1 MQRTRI
7 QRGGVNLDVSSSGK
21 KIWVF
26 RWRETRADGRRVQR
40 KKVIGTLEEYPTKK
54 AAENTARVFR
64 LNLVDR
70 GSEAVV
76 RITMKELVNHF
87 SEHEQVDKGE
97 EGRAYSTRD
106 RCESVLNCW
115 ILTRW
120 GKTPIDQIR
129 TVAVEDWL
137 RSIPR
142 ALGTK
147 SKIRNTMSALY
158 NHAIRWEFI
167 DRNPITGP
175 VRGSGVR
182 QSAKRERI
190 PDVLEVE
197 EFQRLQAELRL
208 RERILVWLDMTS
220 GLRRGELAGLR
231 WEDVRFEDLTV
242 MARRSVVDQVVGNVK
257 TEASKRPIPIDPF
270 IAEDL
275 LAWYRTTK
283 FCRPEDYVFATDA
296 PRAGRKRG
304 TQPLW
309 LCKVMSYHIQPIAK
323 KQGITKR
330 IGWHTFRRTYTTL
343 LHANREDVKVVQELL
358 RHGSARITMDVYAQ
372 AVTPAKR
379 MAQGKVVAMLRD
391 TKKDEQTG

>member
-1 MQRTRI
+1 
-7 QRGGVNLDVSSSGK
+7 
-21 KIWVF
+21 
-26 RWRETRADGRRVQR
+26 
-40 KKVIGTLEEYPTKK
+40 VIGTLEEYPTKK
-54 AAENTARVFR
+54 AAENAARGFR

-70 GSEAVV
+70 GSVALVQ
-76 RITMKELVNHF
+76 ITMKELVNHF

-115 ILTRW
+115 ILPRW

-129 TVAVEDWL
+129 TVAVEEWL

-142 ALGTK
+142 ANGTK

-158 NHAIRWEFI
+158 NHAIRWEFT
-167 DRNPITGP
+167 DKNPITGP

-190 PDVLEVE
+190 PDLLEVE
-197 EFQRLQAELRL
+197 EFQLLQAELRI
-208 RERILVWLDMTS
+208 RERILVWLDMTL

-231 WEDVRFEDLTV
+231 WEDIHFEELTM
-242 MARRSVVDQVVGNVK
+242 MAQRSVVDQVVGKVK

-275 LAWYRTTK
+275 LLWYRATK
-283 FCRPEDYVFATDA
+283 YNRPEDYVFATDA
-296 PRAGRKRG
+296 QRAGKKRG
-304 TQPLW
+304 KQPVW
-309 LCKVMSYHIQPIAK
+309 LSKVMSYRIQPVAK
-323 KQGITKR
+323 RLGIVKR
-330 IGWHTFRRTYTTL
+330 IGWHTFRRTYTSL
-343 LHANREDVKVVQELL
+343 LHANGEDVKVVQELL

-372 AVTPAKR
+372 AMTPAKR
-379 MAQGKVVAMLRD
+379 RAQGKVVAMLRD
-391 TKKDEQTG
+391 TEKNSS